1 MNQNK
6 ERRKIMTQQR
16 KPYLVT
22 KSLRNYLFAAILS
35 MAVGNI
41 NLLIDGIL
49 MGQFLGP
56 DELAAINLSLPV
68 VNSIHALSILLS
80 VGGVMIAARALGKMN
95 RKRLYEVFTISIF
108 AVLTVGLLILI
119 FSKPLSGFTAHLIT
133 SDKSLVS
140 LCEKYVY
147 ILMLGGIPIMCTDV
161 LSAYLNVT
169 GHPKVVTVGTCM
181 SVFVNISM
189 DVLLVKVFR
198 MDIGGSALATVLGNI
213 ARLVFFVL
221 FILRKKD
228 LLKFTFRISN
238 PFRDLGEIISKSIAE
253 TVAVFAV
260 VALQVIC
267 SGFVQASLGAPGMFV
282 LSIGYSILG
291 LSLMASDGMS
301 TTFTAIGGNMMGQKD
316 YQGLRFLFRR
326 GILICFLAGLMFF
339 FVGLLFP
346 GPLATLFGADTE
358 ALKEL
363 SSRGIPFITTFILA
377 LTVMTPVSTHL
388 QVLGH
393 FALSTAANIMQLVS
407 IFVSCLLVGKLLPP
421 EDIWYAFPLACALC
435 LLSTFVLCIIGKL
448 FSRIPV
454 NFPSLIPVDDPE
466 SKHFELSVA
475 CTEDALHEATEEL
488 WMYLDD
494 NSFGK
499 LSPRVAHSVEELL
512 VNTIQHSGDATH
524 YIDILIGADSNEL
537 TVLLKDDGA
546 PFDTSSCPSA
556 KKKNGLKI
564 AHHYCGSI
572 SYSYTFGQ
580 NMTLMT
586 WPLKQ

>member
-1 MNQNK
+1 MNQDK

-22 KSLRNYLFAAILS
+22 KSLRNYLFAAVLS
-35 MAVGNI
+35 MAAGNI

-49 MGQFLGP
+49 MGRFLGP
-56 DELAAINLSLPV
+56 DELAAINLSLPI
-68 VNSIHALSILLS
+68 VNCIHALSILLS

-95 RKRLYEVFTISIF
+95 RKRLYEVFTISAF
-108 AVLTVGLLILI
+108 SVLTVGMLSLI
-119 FSKPLSGFTAHLIT
+119 FNKQLSGFAAEVIT
-133 SDKSLVS
+133 SDETLTS
-140 LCEKYVY
+140 LCEKYVKV
-147 ILMLGGIPIMCTDV
+147 LMLGGLSIMGTDV

-169 GHPKVVTVGTCM
+169 GNPKTVTVGTCM
-181 SVFVNISM
+181 SVVTNITM
-189 DVLLVKVFR
+189 DVLLVRVCG
-198 MDIGGSALATVLGNI
+198 MDIGGSALATVLGN
-213 ARLVFFVL
+213 LVCLTFFVI

-228 LLKFTFRISN
+228 LLKFTFRISH
-238 PFRDLGEIISKSIAE
+238 PFRDLGEIVSKSIAE
-253 TVAVFAV
+253 TLAVFAI
-260 VALQVIC
+260 VALQMIC
-267 SGFVQASLGAPGMFV
+267 SGFVQASLGASGMFV

-291 LSLMASDGMS
+291 LSLMASYGMS
-301 TTFTAIGGNMMGQKD
+301 TTFTAIGGTMMGQKD

-326 GILICFLAGLMFF
+326 GILICFLTGLMFF
-339 FVGLLFP
+339 FIGLLFP
-346 GPLATLFGADTE
+346 EPLATLFGADTE

-363 SSRGIPFITTFILA
+363 SSRGIPFITTFVLA

-407 IFVSCLLVGKLLPP
+407 IFVSCLLVSKLLPS

-448 FSRIPV
+448 LSRTSV

-494 NSFGK
+494 NRFGE
-499 LSPRVAHSVEELL
+499 LSSRVAHSVEELL
-512 VNTIQHSGDATH
+512 VNAIQHSGDTTH

-537 TVLLKDDGA
+537 TVLLKDDEA

-564 AHHYCGSI
+564 AHHYCDSI

-586 WPLKQ
+586 WQLEQ